1 MGIQFFGEFLIERWV
16 ITRDQLLEAVELQA
30 YRNSRFG
37 DMAVEKGFLSQQQA
51 KQINER
57 QRVEDMRFGD
67 LAVKM
72 GFMSKDQV
80 RTILTMQ
87 QNNHLFLGES
97 LLELGH
103 ITEDILDR
111 ELEFFEEEQ
120 KKLADSK
127 VPVPEGVEGSQ
138 VVSACM
144 DLTRKLFLRVGG
156 MIIKLGDGRFLS
168 EAESDHHESSDLH
181 VLVSVPI
188 VSGVPVRY
196 MLGVS
201 SEVAV
206 QLATSIIG
214 QDATRES
221 EALVEDAVRE
231 FCNMV
236 CGNVAAR
243 LAKQGFEVDIGPPE
257 SLEKMPVADELR
269 GVVHYPVRVAAGIVD
284 VRFLVLRT
292 DKNVTSG

>member
-16 ITRDQLLEAVELQA
+16 ITRDQLLEAVELQE
-30 YRNSRFG
+30 YRNTRFG
-37 DMAVEKGFLSQQQA
+37 DMAVEKGFITQQQA
-51 KQINER
+51 KQVNER
-57 QRVEDMRFGD
+57 QRVEDLRFGD
-67 LAVKM
+67 LAVQM
-72 GFMSKDQV
+72 GFMTKDQV
-80 RTILTMQ
+80 RSILTMQ
-87 QNNHLFLGES
+87 KNNHLFLGES

-103 ITEDILDR
+103 ITDDILER

-120 KKLADSK
+120 KKLADSN
-127 VPVPEGVEGSQ
+127 VPVPEGIDGSH

-144 DLTRKLFLRVGG
+144 DLTRKMFLRVGG
-156 MIIKLGDGRFLS
+156 MIIKLGDGHLLPKNDNGNV
-168 EAESDHHESSDLH
+168 EQSSDLH

-196 MLGVS
+196 ILGVS
-201 SEVAV
+201 SDIAV
-206 QLATSIIG
+206 QLASNIIG

-243 LAKQGFEVDIGPPE
+243 LAKQGFDVDIAPPE
-257 SLEKMPVADELR
+257 SLEKMPVSDDVR
-269 GVVHYPVRVAAGIVD
+269 VVVKYPVRVTSGLVD
-284 VRFLVLRT
+284 VRFLALHAAGAET
-292 DKNVTSG
+292 